1 MVVELVSVGTELL
14 LGNIVNTNARYLSEK
29 CAMLGLSVYYQTTVG
44 DNEERL
50 AEVIKTALNRSDIVI
65 LNGGLGPTEDD
76 LTKETCAKVMGL
88 PLVTDQHT
96 EERLKEYYKGRKKED
111 LPESN
116 WKQAVIPER
125 AVVFDN
131 GNGTAPGLVV
141 EQNGKTVILV
151 PGPPNELYPMMEKQ
165 ICPYLQKK
173 NEEVIL
179 SQMVKICGF
188 GESKVEEM
196 ILDLIDKQTNPTL
209 ATYAKQGEVHLRVTA
224 RAATEEEAKKLL
236 KPMVKEIKKR
246 FGEAV
251 YTTDEKETLT
261 DVVVKLLKK
270 HELTVTTAES
280 CTGGLLA
287 GTLVGVP
294 GVSEVFREGFVTYSN
309 KAKRKLLDV
318 SKSTL
323 KKYGAVSAQTAK
335 EMAKG
340 GVFATDADICV
351 AITGL
356 AGPDGATPEK
366 PIGLVYIA
374 CYMNDKVH
382 VEEFRFKGDRQ
393 KIRERSVVQAL
404 AEKIDSGVRIKA
416 LPGQKRHCAKRGFG
430 RNV

>member
-96 EERLKEYYKGRKKED
+96 KERLKEYYKGRKKED

-116 WKQAVIPER
+116 WKQAVIPEG

-382 VEEFRFKGDRQ
+382 VEEFRFRGERQ

-404 AEKIDSGVRIKA
+404 DVLRRSILEFA
-416 LPGQKRHCAKRGFG
+416 
-430 RNV
+430 

>member
-14 LGNIVNTNARYLSEK
+14 LGNIVNTNAKYLSEK
-29 CAMLGLSVYYQTTVG
+29 CAMLGLNVYYQTTVG

-76 LTKETCAKVMGL
+76 LTKETCARVMGL
-88 PLVTDQHT
+88 SLVKDTHT
-96 EERLKEYYKGRKKED
+96 EERLKEYYRERNKED

-116 WKQAVIPER
+116 WKQAVIPEG

-131 GNGTAPGLVV
+131 ENGTAPGLAI
-141 EQNGKTVILV
+141 EQDGKTVILV
-151 PGPPNELYPMMEKQ
+151 PGPPNELYPMMENQ

-173 NEEVIL
+173 NEDVIL

-224 RAATEEEAKKLL
+224 RAASEEEARKLL

-340 GVFATDADICV
+340 GVFATDSDICV

-374 CYMNDKVH
+374 CYMNDRVH

-404 AEKIDSGVRIKA
+404 DVLRRSILEFA
-416 LPGQKRHCAKRGFG
+416 
-430 RNV
+430 

>member
-76 LTKETCAKVMGL
+76 LTKETCAKVVGL

-404 AEKIDSGVRIKA
+404 DVLRRSILEFA
-416 LPGQKRHCAKRGFG
+416 
-430 RNV
+430 

>member
-96 EERLKEYYKGRKKED
+96 KERLKEYYKGRKKED

-116 WKQAVIPER
+116 WKQAVIPEG

-270 HELTVTTAES
+270 HELTVTKAES

-404 AEKIDSGVRIKA
+404 DVLRRSILEFA
-416 LPGQKRHCAKRGFG
+416 
-430 RNV
+430 